1 MGDEQRRKKVKGPK
15 IYTGLKGFKYADIGY
30 FCEDI
35 GDVPKLGSLS
45 ASFVVLDGDVL
56 AFDPK
61 IERFIEIRKSSRYN
75 DFKQL
80 LDAAEHDLIGER
92 DGVWFFVGK
101 EIKGYQGWIYWRDGL
116 VYYQLEGW
124 VYIDDD

>member
-1 MGDEQRRKKVKGPK
+1 MRDEQRRKKAKSPK
-15 IYTGLKGFKYADIGY
+15 IYSGLKGLKYADIGY

-35 GDVPKLGSLS
+35 GDVSKLGSLS
-45 ASFVVLDGDVL
+45 ASFVVLKGDVL

-61 IERFIEIRKSSRYN
+61 KERFVEIRKSSRYEY
-75 DFKQL
+75 FKDI
-80 LDAAEHDLIGER
+80 LDAAEHDLVGER

-101 EIKGYQGWIYWRDGL
+101 EIDRYQGWVYWRDGL

-124 VYIDDD
+124 VYIDD

>member
-1 MGDEQRRKKVKGPK
+1 M
-15 IYTGLKGFKYADIGY
+15 KYADIGY

-80 LDAAEHDLIGER
+80 LEAAEHDLIGER

-124 VYIDDD
+124 VYIADD